1 MKAGMSV
8 EFLTKAT
15 TAFQVAGLNVSA
27 ESLVKAMQYM
37 QKNTGKQGE
46 GGFFEITKQIA
57 AIPDAAQ
64 RAQAAVQV
72 FGRSGLELLPLVN
85 NGEAAIE
92 KFQKLQSIMPG
103 VSQSAADAGDAANDA
118 LTIFGK
124 GAQAIMLKAV
134 GKICALW
141 GDEFPGGVRAG
152 ALNAINWV
160 EWFARSSAATFK
172 LIGTKII
179 SFGALIYDGFVPAI
193 KLWGASLVKQF
204 TVLKDTLTLVGTSI
218 ASVAMLA
225 ADAITKGPAA
235 AWETFKGT
243 MATASKDYWDKVKDV
258 SAFEGPLAAIK
269 QAFDVFTG
277 TLGAAD
283 GDFQS
288 AMASADEQRAKYLAT
303 LKEMSVDDLANPFGK
318 AGGAAAAG
326 ESFGAAAAKRIS
338 NALILG
344 NSNQANRLAIL
355 GPQYQNEAK
364 KQTSLLEKIA
374 KNTEKTAEN
383 TEEGGDNLAATDL

>member
-1 MKAGMSV
+1 MSNSTHNLKLKGVDQTAGAFNSVAARAKATGASIRAALGGALAAAGAYLSLRSVAGAVNQLGQLSDLAMKAGTSV

-27 ESLVKAMQYM
+27 ESLVKAMQFM

-46 GGFFEITKQIA
+46 GAFFDIAKQIA
-57 AIPDAAQ
+57 AIPDASD
-64 RAQAAVQV
+64 RAKAAVQV

-85 NGEAAIE
+85 NGQAAIE

-103 VSQSAADAGDAANDA
+103 VSTAAANAGDAANDA

-141 GDEFPGGVRAG
+141 GEEFPGGVRAG
-152 ALNAINWV
+152 ALNAINWLETFFKKAYAYINKYSAYLGALGGLV
-160 EWFARSSAATFK
+160 ADFFTQGPEQAWKVYTGTIDAATADFEN
-172 LIGTKII
+172 KI
-179 SFGALIYDGFVPAI
+179 
-193 KLWGASLVKQF
+193 K
-204 TVLKDTLTLVGTSI
+204 
-218 ASVAMLA
+218 A
-225 ADAITKGPAA
+225 AD
-235 AWETFKGT
+235 E
-243 MATASKDYWDKVKDV
+243 SR
-258 SAFEGPLAAIK
+258 E
-269 QAFDVFTG
+269 
-277 TLGAAD
+277 
-283 GDFQS
+283 
-288 AMASADEQRAKYLAT
+288 KYKAT
-303 LKEMSVDDLANPFGK
+303 LSEMSVDDLANPFGS
-318 AGGAAAAG
+318 ARGASAAG
-326 ESFGAAAAKRIS
+326 EAFGAAAAKRIS

>member
-1 MKAGMSV
+1 MSNSTHQFKVKGVDASGKAFDSIAARAKATGASIRAALGGALAAAGAYLSLRSVAGAVNQLGQLSDLAMKAGMSV

-46 GGFFEITKQIA
+46 GGFFELTKQIA

-85 NGEAAIE
+85 NGQAAIE

-103 VSQSAADAGDAANDA
+103 VSTAAANAGDAANDA

-152 ALNAINWV
+152 ALNAINWLETFFKKAYAYINKYSAYLGALGGLV
-160 EWFARSSAATFK
+160 ADFFTQGPEQAWKVYEGTINAATADFDN
-172 LIGTKII
+172 T
-179 SFGALIYDGFVPAI
+179 I
-193 KLWGASLVKQF
+193 K
-204 TVLKDTLTLVGTSI
+204 
-218 ASVAMLA
+218 A
-225 ADAITKGPAA
+225 AD
-235 AWETFKGT
+235 E
-243 MATASKDYWDKVKDV
+243 S
-258 SAFEGPLAAIK
+258 
-269 QAFDVFTG
+269 
-277 TLGAAD
+277 
-283 GDFQS
+283 
-288 AMASADEQRAKYLAT
+288 RAKYVDT

-338 NALILG
+338 NALIAG
-344 NSNQANRLAIL
+344 GSNQANKLAIL
-355 GPQYQNEAK
+355 GPQYQNETK

-383 TEEGGDNLAATDL
+383 TEEGGEQLAATDL

>member
-1 MKAGMSV
+1 MTQSTHQVAAKGVDKTGAMFQSIGARAKATGAQIRSVLGGAIAAAGAYLSLRSIGGAIGQLGQLSDLAMKAGTSV

-46 GGFFEITKQIA
+46 GGFFELTKQIA

-85 NGEAAIE
+85 NGQAAIE

-103 VSQSAADAGDAANDA
+103 VSTAAANAGDAANDA

-134 GKICALW
+134 GKIAALW

-152 ALNAINWV
+152 ALNAINWL
-160 EWFARSSAATFK
+160 ETFFKKAYAYINKYSAY
-172 LIGTKII
+172 L
-179 SFGALIYDGFVPAI
+179 GALGGLVADFFTQGPEQAWKVYEGTIDAAQRDFDNTI
-193 KLWGASLVKQF
+193 K
-204 TVLKDTLTLVGTSI
+204 
-218 ASVAMLA
+218 A
-225 ADAITKGPAA
+225 AD
-235 AWETFKGT
+235 E
-243 MATASKDYWDKVKDV
+243 S
-258 SAFEGPLAAIK
+258 
-269 QAFDVFTG
+269 
-277 TLGAAD
+277 
-283 GDFQS
+283 
-288 AMASADEQRAKYLAT
+288 RAKYVDT

-338 NALILG
+338 NALIVG
-344 NSNQANRLAIL
+344 GSNQANKLAIL
-355 GPQYQNEAK
+355 GPQYQNETK

>member
-1 MKAGMSV
+1 MSNSTHQFKVKGVDATGKLFDTIGAKAKATGASIRAALGGALAAAGAYLSLRSAAGAVNQLGQLSDLAMKAGMSV

-27 ESLVKAMQYM
+27 ESLVKAMQFM

-46 GGFFEITKQIA
+46 GAFFDIAKQIA
-57 AIPDAAQ
+57 AISDVAQ

-85 NGEAAIE
+85 NGQEAID

-103 VSQSAADAGDAANDA
+103 VSTAAANAGDAANDA

-152 ALNAINWV
+152 ALNAINWL
-160 EWFARSSAATFK
+160 ETFFKKAWAWFEK
-172 LIGTKII
+172 LGNYIGA
-179 SFGALIYDGFVPAI
+179 FAGLITNAFDGGI
-193 KLWGASLVKQF
+193 GE
-204 TVLKDTLTLVGTSI
+204 
-218 ASVAMLA
+218 
-225 ADAITKGPAA
+225 
-235 AWETFKGT
+235 AWEIF
-243 MATASKDYWDKVKDV
+243 SKQIDDTSNKYESRIEDINAQREDYKK
-258 SAFEGPLAAIK
+258 
-269 QAFDVFTG
+269 
-277 TLGAAD
+277 TL
-283 GDFQS
+283 S
-288 AMASADEQRAKYLAT
+288 
-303 LKEMSVDDLANPFGK
+303 EMSVDDLANPFGK

-383 TEEGGDNLAATDL
+383 TEEGGEQLAATDL

>member
-1 MKAGMSV
+1 MSNSTHQFKVKGVDATGKLFDTIGAKAKATGASIRAALGGALAAAGAYLSLRSVAGAVNQLGQLSDLAMKAGMSV

-27 ESLVKAMQYM
+27 ESLVKAMQFM

-46 GGFFEITKQIA
+46 GAFFDIAKQIA

-85 NGEAAIE
+85 NGQEAID
-92 KFQKLQSIMPG
+92 KFIALQNVMPG
-103 VSQSAADAGDAANDA
+103 VSDAAAAAGDAANDA

-152 ALNAINWV
+152 ALNAINAV
-160 EWFARSSAATFK
+160 EWFCKKAYALATK
-172 LIGTKII
+172 
-179 SFGALIYDGFVPAI
+179 
-193 KLWGASLVKQF
+193 WGANIGNAF
-204 TVLKDTLTLVGTSI
+204 NAI
-218 ASVAMLA
+218 WNWA
-225 ADAITKGPAA
+225 ANGYTWEQ
-235 AWETFKGT
+235 AWEEFGEVNDILNSQ
-243 MATASKDYWDKVKDV
+243 M
-258 SAFEGPLAAIK
+258 
-269 QAFDVFTG
+269 
-277 TLGAAD
+277 
-283 GDFQS
+283 
-288 AMASADEQRAKYLAT
+288 DEQLKAIDKAREDYKKTLA
-303 LKEMSVDDLANPFGK
+303 EMSVDDLANPFGNVR
-318 AGGAAAAG
+318 GASAAG
-326 ESFGAAAAKRIS
+326 EAFGTAAAKRIT

-355 GPQYQNEAK
+355 GPQYQNETK

-383 TEEGGDNLAATDL
+383 TEEGGEQLAATDL

>member
-1 MKAGMSV
+1 MSNSTHNLKLKGVDATGGAFTSVGAKAKATGASIRAALGGALAAAGAYLSLRSVAGAVNQLGQLSDLAMKAGMSV

-27 ESLVKAMQYM
+27 ESLVKAMQFM

-46 GGFFEITKQIA
+46 GAFFETAKQIA

-72 FGRSGLELLPLVN
+72 FGRSGMELLPLVN

-103 VSQSAADAGDAANDA
+103 VSTAAANAGDAANDA

-124 GAQAIMLKAV
+124 GAQSIMLKAV

-141 GDEFPGGVRAG
+141 GEEFPGGVRAG
-152 ALNAINWV
+152 ALNAINWLETFFKKAYAYINKYSAYLGALGGLV
-160 EWFARSSAATFK
+160 ADFFTQGPEQAWKVYTGTIDAATADFEN
-172 LIGTKII
+172 T
-179 SFGALIYDGFVPAI
+179 I
-193 KLWGASLVKQF
+193 KA
-204 TVLKDTLTLVGTSI
+204 
-218 ASVAMLA
+218 
-225 ADAITKGPAA
+225 
-235 AWETFKGT
+235 
-243 MATASKDYWDKVKDV
+243 
-258 SAFEGPLAAIK
+258 
-269 QAFDVFTG
+269 
-277 TLGAAD
+277 
-283 GDFQS
+283 
-288 AMASADEQRAKYLAT
+288 ADEQREKYKAT

-326 ESFGAAAAKRIS
+326 EAFGTAAAKRIS
-338 NALILG
+338 NALIVG
-344 NSNQANRLAIL
+344 GSNQANKLAIL
-355 GPQYQNEAK
+355 GPQYQNETK

-383 TEEGGDNLAATDL
+383 TEEGGEQLAATDL

>member
-1 MKAGMSV
+1 MANANLTMGVTGIDKTGAAFNSIKMRAKATGASIRAALGGALAAAGAYLSLRSIGGAIGQLGQLSDLAMKAGMSV

-27 ESLVKAMQYM
+27 ESLVKAMQFM

-46 GGFFEITKQIA
+46 GAFFDIAKQIA

-85 NGEAAIE
+85 NGQAAID
-92 KFQKLQSIMPG
+92 KFQKLQAIMPG
-103 VSQSAADAGDAANDA
+103 VSTAAANAGDAANDA

-152 ALNAINWV
+152 ALNAINAV
-160 EWFARSSAATFK
+160 EWFCKKAFALATK
-172 LIGTKII
+172 
-179 SFGALIYDGFVPAI
+179 
-193 KLWGASLVKQF
+193 WGANIGNAF
-204 TVLKDTLTLVGTSI
+204 NAI
-218 ASVAMLA
+218 WNWA
-225 ADAITKGPAA
+225 ANGYTWEQ
-235 AWETFKGT
+235 AWSEFGEVNDILNSQ
-243 MATASKDYWDKVKDV
+243 M
-258 SAFEGPLAAIK
+258 
-269 QAFDVFTG
+269 
-277 TLGAAD
+277 
-283 GDFQS
+283 
-288 AMASADEQRAKYLAT
+288 DEQLKAIDKAREDYKKT
-303 LKEMSVDDLANPFGK
+303 LSEMSVDDLANPFGK

-338 NALILG
+338 NALIVG
-344 NSNQANRLAIL
+344 GSNQANRLAIL

-383 TEEGGDNLAATDL
+383 TEEGGESYAPTDL

>member
-1 MKAGMSV
+1 MGVTGIDKTGAAFNSVKMRARATGASIRAALGGALAAAGAYLSLRSIGGAIGQLGQLSDLAMKAGTSV

-46 GGFFEITKQIA
+46 GGFFELTKQIA

-85 NGEAAIE
+85 NGQAAIE

-103 VSQSAADAGDAANDA
+103 VSTAAANAGDAANDA

-134 GKICALW
+134 GKIAALW

-152 ALNAINWV
+152 ALNAINAV
-160 EWFARSSAATFK
+160 EWFCKKAYALATK
-172 LIGTKII
+172 
-179 SFGALIYDGFVPAI
+179 
-193 KLWGASLVKQF
+193 WGAKIGNAFNAIWNWAANGYTWEQAWSEFGEVNEILNNQMDSQ
-204 TVLKDTLTLVGTSI
+204 LKAIDKARDDYKKTLS
-218 ASVAMLA
+218 
-225 ADAITKGPAA
+225 
-235 AWETFKGT
+235 
-243 MATASKDYWDKVKDV
+243 
-258 SAFEGPLAAIK
+258 
-269 QAFDVFTG
+269 
-277 TLGAAD
+277 
-283 GDFQS
+283 
-288 AMASADEQRAKYLAT
+288 
-303 LKEMSVDDLANPFGK
+303 EMSADDLANALNPNK
-318 AGGAAAAG
+318 GGAAAAG

-338 NALILG
+338 NALIAG
-344 NSNQANRLAIL
+344 GSNQANRLAIL
-355 GPQYQNEAK
+355 GPQYQNETK